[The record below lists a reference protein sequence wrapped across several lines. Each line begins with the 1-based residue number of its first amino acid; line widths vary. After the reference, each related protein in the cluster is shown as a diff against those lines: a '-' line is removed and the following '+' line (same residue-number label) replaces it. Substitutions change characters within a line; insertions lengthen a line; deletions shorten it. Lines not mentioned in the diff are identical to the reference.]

1 MTIIDIFFFLLA
13 ALGISYLYF
22 WAFRQYR
29 IDKFRQ
35 NVFAVRDDL
44 FIYAAEGHI
53 DFNHPAYT
61 TLRSVMNG
69 YIRFSH
75 RISFLH
81 LILHSNR
88 WLGIKDQTVQFEE
101 IWKDAIAG
109 LDGETK
115 EKVSMFRIMAEAQL
129 FHFIFLST
137 LLKKVIAIPF
147 ILFLFAKYHWT
158 KMRSRTDEILILNQ
172 NAELRLYQYS
182 ERQSEHIKNSLEHLN
197 TDAIAL
203 AT

>member
-1 MTIIDIFFFLLA
+1 MTIIDILFFLLT

-29 IDKFRQ
+29 IDRFRQ

-44 FIYAAEGHI
+44 FMYAAEGNI

-61 TLRSVMNG
+61 TLRNVLNG

-81 LILHSNR
+81 LVLHTNR
-88 WLGIKDQTVQFEE
+88 RLGTQDQTLQFEK
-101 IWKDAIAG
+101 IWENATAG
-109 LDGETK
+109 LNQETRLQV
-115 EKVSMFRIMAEAQL
+115 ETFRLTAEARL
-129 FHFIFLST
+129 FYFVFLST
-137 LLKKVIAIPF
+137 VLKKLIAIPF
-147 ILFLFAKYHWT
+147 ILLLIGRNLWT
-158 KMRSRTDEILILNQ
+158 KMRPRNDEILILNQ
-172 NAELRLYQYS
+172 NTQLRLYQYS
-182 ERQSEHIKNSLEHLN
+182 ERRSEHIKNSLKHLN

-203 AT
+203 AA